1 MSEAPFMPKATAVWL
16 VENTT
21 LTFKQIAEFCKLHE
35 LDKLRSLNASVWL
48 SVCLPIS
55 LSLCDCV
62 LICLSP
68 NVALD
73 VACVSMSL
81 SAIVFSMSLSVI
93 VYLSG
98 CLCVSQC
105 FSVSRFCFSMFL
117 CQPVWSYSY

>member
-1 MSEAPFMPKATAVWL
+1 MHL
-16 VENTT
+16 
-21 LTFKQIAEFCKLHE
+21 LGYLRCRLHLE
-35 LDKLRSLNASVWL
+35 CISLA
-48 SVCLPIS
+48 VCLPS
-55 LSLCDCV
+55 DLCLSLCDCV

-81 SAIVFSMSLSVI
+81 SVIVFSMSFSVI

-117 CQPVWSYSY
+117 CQLVWSYSY